1 MTKGTDVR
9 ELALGV
15 LLEVEGGAEY
25 SHIALRNVLE
35 KYQYLEKQERAF
47 LTRLVEGTLERRI
60 WLDYVIDQI
69 SSVKVKKQKP
79 VIREILRL
87 SVYQLAYMDSV
98 PDAAVC
104 NEAVKLAQKKGFRQL
119 KGFVNGVLRNAARKL
134 PDLSFPGEEEPVR
147 HLSVR
152 YSMPEW
158 IVEDW
163 LKAYGRET
171 AERMLASCYKER
183 PVTIRANQS
192 RITAQELA
200 ERLAKRGV
208 AVAKAPYL
216 PYALQIEGY
225 DYLGALPEFREGLFQ
240 VQDVSSMLAV
250 EAAGVKPGDYCMDI
264 CAAPGGKSLLLAEK
278 TGPEGLVDA
287 RDLTEYKAELIRE
300 NARRL
305 GAENIRVSVRDA
317 SVPDGISEGK
327 ADVLIAD
334 LPCSGLGVLGKK
346 TDLKYRMTREQQE
359 ELAALQRSI
368 LSTAQAY
375 VKPGGTLVYSTCTI
389 GRAENEENVRWFLE
403 HFPYEAVSLKG
414 ALPEELTE
422 TLTEGRTLPES
433 FAGEAPEKTL
443 EQGYLQLLPGVYPC
457 DGFFIA
463 RFRKKDGQ

>member
-1 MTKGTDVR
+1 M
-9 ELALGV
+9 
-15 LLEVEGGAEY
+15 
-25 SHIALRNVLE
+25 
-35 KYQYLEKQERAF
+35 
-47 LTRLVEGTLERRI
+47 
-60 WLDYVIDQI
+60 
-69 SSVKVKKQKP
+69 
-79 VIREILRL
+79 
-87 SVYQLAYMDSV
+87 
-98 PDAAVC
+98 
-104 NEAVKLAQKKGFRQL
+104 
-119 KGFVNGVLRNAARKL
+119 NGVLRNAARKL

-171 AERMLASCYKER
+171 AERMLASCYEER

-305 GAENIRVSVRDA
+305 GAENIQVSVRDA

-414 ALPEELTE
+414 CLPEELTE